1 MSTCVWILD
10 VRRVRQVKAMRFA
23 TAAYVT
29 VTKVTNSN
37 LFVVTG
43 DGENDIY
50 MMIKVATSISI
61 DSIAI
66 VVPEY

>member
-1 MSTCVWILD
+1 MWILD